1 MSSGTANK
9 IIAKIS
15 REVER
20 QNRELSDLDNL
31 IIEKQADIEEYDEML
46 VALDNKMKGYVDQI
60 NEKIQ
65 DVATAYEDE
74 ITAGCKSGLK
84 WVKTGISTVGVG
96 SSAFDQATWTAI
108 RIESTTF
115 NKYGLQY
122 EKKPSNRNYNLNIV
136 GEYGGSV
143 STGKTELLIDSL
155 NYSAFTPDEEG
166 NQNVQNF
173 SQLSGLEVGDF
184 VTDDVSEPT
193 VFTSGSLPTIV
204 GFSSAVNAFS
214 SGIKTSFTGS
224 AVLGQDLIAIQSST
238 IEEMELNIGD
248 HIYRQN
254 VTSSEVAK
262 EYSSTTIVGFATTS
276 IVINSYLEGTG
287 AGTTTI
293 ITQAVRISNNIL
305 AGVSTVSF
313 LVGVGTAVPTII
325 MSSTPTGILTGG
337 NFSFIRST
345 DLYKSFSI
353 DKSPIDPVVV
363 GIIGVNGSSGT
374 GERLSL
380 VNNGNGSTIQSYS
393 EVRGES
399 KPAVGNGYVSYRVG
413 TTSWPILPFTGG
425 YANEGDVAI
434 GNSTFVPTSTSTPP
448 TSSGCAT
455 LATNVSNALT
465 ARTNIISSNIPLI
478 NKYIGPRNI
487 IGDGRTKDQLS
498 AWSYLQ
504 AKNFVASK
512 ISTNSNVLE
521 IIKDPNWDLL

>member
-1 MSSGTANK
+1 MSSGTADK

-15 REVER
+15 REVKR
-20 QNRELSDLDNL
+20 QNQELSDLDNL
-31 IIEKQADIEEYDEML
+31 VIEKQADIEEYDEML

-65 DVATAYEDE
+65 DVATAYEAE

-84 WVKTGISTVGVG
+84 WVKTGITTVGAG
-96 SSAFDQATWTAI
+96 SSDYDQATWTAI

-173 SQLSGLEVGDF
+173 SQLSGLQVGDF

-238 IEEMELNIGD
+238 IDEMGLSIGD

-254 VTSSEVAK
+254 VTSSEAAK

-293 ITQAVRISNNIL
+293 LTQAVRISNNIL

-313 LVGVGTAVPTII
+313 LVGVGTPVPTVV
-325 MSSTPTGILTGG
+325 MSSAPTGILTGG

-345 DLYKSFSI
+345 DLYTSFSI

-413 TTSWPILPFTGG
+413 TTTWPILPFTGA
-425 YANEGDVAI
+425 YAQEGDVAI

-448 TSSGCAT
+448 TASGCAT
-455 LATNVSNALT
+455 LATDVSNALT

-512 ISTNSNVLE
+512 ISTNSNVLQT
-521 IIKDPNWDLL
+521 IKDPNWDLL